1 MGLFG
6 KKRKEAPPDDGIV
19 VLKKTAPG
27 TCGGTD
33 AFQDTKAPKTIVSTE
48 MILFDAESALTP
60 PLSPSREFDA
70 GGKPCF
76 FSAFAAPAERG
87 TFIFLS
93 TSQGFRSR
101 DRRSDAWALTDD
113 PVFPALVAIVNEFGL
128 AKRNGYHSMT
138 HGLPENFGGYVDIR
152 YGSGERIGLSDNQ
165 SPVVSFEAGQAIV
178 SAFSRAL
185 GGKRVPLPDASD
197 LREIRF
203 LEDRGES
210 GYTRAVLT
218 VLPDGCGINKKVA
231 KYSGPE
237 VYESEKAVDAETVG
251 AIKES
256 INRSGILAWS
266 GLPENGFRTGRN
278 KKMVFVFEGG
288 REITVTD
295 GKILP
300 SRLSGGFFE
309 IELEMTTKH

>member
-33 AFQDTKAPKTIVSTE
+33 AFQDTKAPKKIVSTE

-76 FSAFAAPAERG
+76 FSAFAAPAGKG
-87 TFIFLS
+87 TFVFLS
-93 TSQGFRSR
+93 TAGGFRR
-101 DRRSDAWALTDD
+101 KEARTDAWALTDD
-113 PVFPALVAIVNEFGL
+113 PVFPALVATVNEFDL

-165 SPVVSFEAGQAIV
+165 SPVVSFEAGQAIIGT
-178 SAFSRAL
+178 FSKAIAGNRIS
-185 GGKRVPLPDASD
+185 LPDTAY

-203 LEDRGES
+203 SEDRADS
-210 GYTRAVLT
+210 GFTRAVLSI
-218 VLPDGCGINKKVA
+218 LPDGSGTNRKVA

-237 VYESEKAVDAETVG
+237 IYESEKAFGRETVD

-256 INRSGILAWS
+256 IERSGILAWP

-300 SRLSGGFFE
+300 SRLNGGFFE